1 MPSRSFPPLDPNPRN
16 QLSIACK
23 FRKYCERSRE
33 NLHTKKKRKGASFYA
48 SFFCHKL
55 GSKQTEIPSHLQL
68 PVQYLTIC
76 RCNFCLFLP
85 FIIYMLCVLPGISSL
100 LISTLPVHS
109 PAFSKKTSPT
119 FFLCQL
125 RLTLVPVQPR
135 GIKQV
140 TLPDAGSRFGCP
152 RNMDWLKK
160 TTTTKTTTTKKKKTP
175 KT

>member
-1 MPSRSFPPLDPNPRN
+1 MLESAEMPSRSFPPLDPNPRN

-109 PAFSKKTSPT
+109 PAFFQTSHE
-119 FFLCQL
+119 FF
-125 RLTLVPVQPR
+125 PVLA
-135 GIKQV
+135 V
-140 TLPDAGSRFGCP
+140 AGTGSCVGP
-152 RNMDWLKK
+152 RNKMGHRAPRWR
-160 TTTTKTTTTKKKKTP
+160 
-175 KT
+175 